1 MLRLTE
7 VRSRHS
13 AAAGCDALYEVA
25 HERIGVVGFIA
36 LHELANGPGVGGIR
50 RLPYPSERAAV
61 QDAVL
66 LAEQMTLKTALA
78 GLPAGG
84 AKAVVIDRPGLDLA
98 VAYGAIGDAI
108 EALDGQ
114 YFCGADLGTSEA
126 ELAYVRQRTTHVNLA
141 ANEPADSTAAGVLY
155 AIDAALRHCGIAAA
169 GTRAM
174 VQGVGSIGSRIAAGL
189 VARGA
194 VVAISDILPD
204 RIAALH
210 AQLPGVAVVPPAE
223 DLLTDAVLL
232 SPCAVGQVVTAARV
246 PQLRC
251 KLIVGA
257 ANNQLDA
264 PCLGEHLAE
273 AGILYVPD
281 FAVNAG
287 AVIEGVMTRMA
298 APGEDV
304 RPRIDAAIA
313 AIGERTG
320 SILAEASESGWTPL
334 EVALSRVDRPRPV
347 C

>member
-25 HERIGVVGFIA
+25 DERIGVVGFIA
-36 LHELANGPGVGGIR
+36 LHDLGNGPGVGGIR
-50 RLPYPSERAAV
+50 RLPYPSVRAAV

-98 VAYGAIGDAI
+98 IAYTVLGDAI

-114 YFCGADLGTSEA
+114 YFCGADLGTSED
-126 ELAYVRQRTTHVNLA
+126 ELAYVRRRTAHVNLA
-141 ANEPADSTAAGVLY
+141 ENAPAHSTADGVLY
-155 AIDAALRHCGIAAA
+155 AIDAALQHRGVAAQ
-169 GTRAM
+169 GMRAL
-174 VQGVGSIGSRIAAGL
+174 VQGVGSIGSHIAAGL

-194 VVAISDILPD
+194 VVAISDIKPD
-204 RIAALH
+204 RIAALRERFP
-210 AQLPGVAVVPPAE
+210 AVAVVSPAE
-223 DLLTDAVLL
+223 DVLSDMVLL
-232 SPCAVGQVVTAARV
+232 SPCAVGQVVTAERV
-246 PQLRC
+246 AMLRC
-251 KLIVGA
+251 KIICGA

-264 PCLGEHLAE
+264 PCLSEKLAE

-298 APGEDV
+298 APDVDV
-304 RPRIDAAIA
+304 RPRIAAAIA
-313 AIGERTG
+313 EIGERVS
-320 SILAEASESGWTPL
+320 SILTEAAESGWTPL
-334 EVALSRVDRPRPV
+334 EVALSRVERPRPV